1 MPLLGRLNVRNGVIK
16 FANKSG
22 PEVWLFPEHLSP
34 EILIAIAVVVGS
46 VLTILLLTLFILF
59 AVRTEK
65 CCCAIQNKKKLS
77 DVER

>member
-1 MPLLGRLNVRNGVIK
+1 MTFYVFSSI
-16 FANKSG
+16 A
-22 PEVWLFPEHLSP
+22 EHLSP

-65 CCCAIQNKKKLS
+65 CCCALHNKKKLS